1 MCATTINPLIYAF
14 MNLTFRDEFA
24 RIAPE
29 LHFKLCNSLCR
40 KNKNDDASPEQ
51 QSKTRPLLKMNNM
64 EKVSL
69 KQKTDG
75 TAEMRRNASNSSLDI
90 SNRPKISDN
99 KHEVVSTTRETTPDQ
114 QSPVEF

>member
-1 MCATTINPLIYAF
+1 

-40 KNKNDDASPEQ
+40 KNKDNEDSLKQHD
-51 QSKTRPLLKMNNM
+51 KCRPLLDMHNI

-69 KQKTDG
+69 KLMDG
-75 TAEMRRNASNSSLDI
+75 TAEMRRNS
-90 SNRPKISDN
+90 SNRPKIPGIEE
-99 KHEVVSTTRETTPDQ
+99 EVVPTTRETTPNQ
-114 QSPVEF
+114 NSPVEF